1 MAETNGQ
8 KAAAQP
14 EHKELPRVLG
24 LVDVI
29 GIVIGSVIGSG
40 IFIVPAAI
48 AAQVKSPLLI
58 FAVWMVGGTL
68 SFFGALSFAELG
80 AAFPQ
85 AGGMYIYLREAYG
98 PLVAFL
104 FGWTL
109 FLVIDS
115 GTIATLAVAFSA
127 KFLPYFFP
135 LTPLAT
141 KLISI
146 GLIAFLV
153 AVNFVGVRWGA
164 LLQNLLT
171 LVKVAAVIG
180 MSAVIFFV
188 ARGDASHFV
197 SPSPPPFSLNL
208 AGAFGVA
215 LVASLWAYK
224 GWEAVTFSAGEIR
237 NPQRN
242 LPLGLLAGTALI
254 AALYIV
260 ANLAYLY
267 VLPASAIA
275 RSGRI
280 ATDVMKIAIGP
291 FGASIV
297 ALAILFSIAG
307 AANGNV
313 LTSPRVYFAM
323 ARDRLFFR
331 RVADIHPRFLTPYI
345 SILLMGAWSAV
356 LSASGTFEQLF
367 TYVVFG
373 QWIFFGLTVG
383 AVLILRRKRPHIPR
397 PYRTWGYPL
406 TPVIFI
412 LSALLISLN
421 SLMAQFWN
429 ALAGL
434 VIILLGVPAYF
445 FWKGKARS

>member
-1 MAETNGQ
+1 M
-8 KAAAQP
+8 
-14 EHKELPRVLG
+14 LG

-29 GIVIGSVIGSG
+29 GIVIGTVIGSG

-58 FAVWMVGGTL
+58 FAVWLVGGIL
-68 SFFGALSFAELG
+68 SFFGALSFCRARRRIS
-80 AAFPQ
+80 
-85 AGGMYIYLREAYG
+85 AGGRDVCVPAGGLRPARRLFVRLDPVPG
-98 PLVAFL
+98 HRIRHDRHPGRGVLGQISPL
-104 FGWTL
+104 
-109 FLVIDS
+109 
-115 GTIATLAVAFSA
+115 
-127 KFLPYFFP
+127 FFP
-135 LTPLAT
+135 PDASGG

-146 GLIAFLV
+146 ALIAFLA

-171 LVKVAAVIG
+171 LIKVAAVIG
-180 MSAVIFFV
+180 MSTVIFFV

-197 SPSPPPFSLNL
+197 SPSPPPFSWNL
-208 AGAFGVA
+208 TGAFGVA

-267 VLPASAIA
+267 VLPAAEIA

-280 ATDVMKIAIGP
+280 ATDAMRIAIGP

-331 RVADIHPRFLTPYI
+331 RVADIHPRFLTPYV

-445 FWKGKARS
+445 FWKGKSRP